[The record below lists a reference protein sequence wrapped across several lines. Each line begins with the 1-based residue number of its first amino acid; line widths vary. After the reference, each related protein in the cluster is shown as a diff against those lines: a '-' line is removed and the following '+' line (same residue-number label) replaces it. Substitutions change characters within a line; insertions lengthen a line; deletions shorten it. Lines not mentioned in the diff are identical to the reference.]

1 MAESTTRE
9 SPVEEPDKY
18 FKGKQWYSAKR
29 GEWIGR
35 NVYLSVRFYS
45 QLDRKYI
52 EGLTD
57 KNAMTVTLTFL
68 IRSQPGDSD

>member
-45 QLDRKYI
+45 QLD
-52 EGLTD
+52 
-57 KNAMTVTLTFL
+57 
-68 IRSQPGDSD
+68 